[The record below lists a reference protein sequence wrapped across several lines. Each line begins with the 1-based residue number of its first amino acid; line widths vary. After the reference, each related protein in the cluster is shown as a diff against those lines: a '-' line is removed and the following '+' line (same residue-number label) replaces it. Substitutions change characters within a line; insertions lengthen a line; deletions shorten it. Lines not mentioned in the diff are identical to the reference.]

1 MPSPDST
8 PARSAA
14 RTGGDASPG
23 SGPAVDFD
31 GFAARFADNL
41 QMHGATLAWDAAERR
56 SFVSSFRAAWRA
68 LTPEEAARV
77 AARVEVPEVR
87 HAWLADRGELAHT
100 QVVQAHAHVSGGL
113 ARFYLYT
120 ATPEHRFAVVSGGVL
135 ADTKVRSVEFFG
147 EHWVYEHNVIVKTA
161 APGEVRFSD
170 ERGRIEAE
178 DRVTVIAPGAAP
190 PQPGASGIRKLKR
203 LLAKDWWQNRKHQ
216 FAGILSRRIGR
227 LRRFERAW
235 AVADRRHQAGDN
247 AEALFRHLHAHRPD
261 INAWF
266 AVGRRVPAYRE
277 LRRLGAKVV
286 PYGSIRHYLLL
297 AQAEVF
303 ASSQSDPGS
312 RNPFGAFQQQSWLF
326 VYLKHGIL
334 HTDHHR
340 RFNPMQIDLVPA
352 ATEGERLGLSGEGNR
367 YRFAPSEVPLTGMPR
382 LDPLQRCLDRRTSA
396 GEQPDVLLIAP
407 TWRIY
412 LASPNADHRW
422 RVNPGVEHSE
432 YVRHWTELLNDDR
445 LRRLCESRGLRPVL
459 LMHPRFQHHPG
470 LLPTPEWITVTDY
483 QHEVSS
489 LFASTRLAITDYS
502 SIAFEVAYAG
512 APTVYFQFD
521 RDTFFSGR
529 HSGQQGDYDYAAQGF
544 GPVVEAAR
552 DAVDAADALLDPPSF
567 ARSEYAA
574 RIGGLYTWRDDRNS
588 ERTVAAIER
597 LLRDAR

>member
-1 MPSPDST
+1 MPSPDPT
-8 PARSAA
+8 PAREPAGSSAPEA
-14 RTGGDASPG
+14 GA
-23 SGPAVDFD
+23 AAAFA
-31 GFAARFADNL
+31 GFAASFTDNL
-41 QMHGATLAWDAAERR
+41 QMHGTTLAWDEAERR
-56 SFVSSFRAAWRA
+56 AFVTSFRTAWRA
-68 LTPEEAARV
+68 LAPAEAAQ
-77 AARVEVPEVR
+77 AAACIAVPEVR
-87 HAWLADRGELAHT
+87 HAWLAERDELDRT
-100 QVVQAHAHVSGGL
+100 QAVQAHAHPSGRL
-113 ARFYLYT
+113 VRFYLYS
-120 ATPEHRFAVVSGGVL
+120 ALPEHRFSVAAGGTLV
-135 ADTKVRSVEFFG
+135 DTKVRSVEFFG
-147 EHWVYEHNVIVKTA
+147 EHWVYEHKLIVDTV
-161 APGEVRFSD
+161 APGAVRFSD
-170 ERGRIEAE
+170 DLRRIEVE
-178 DRVTVIAPGAAP
+178 DRITIVAPEAAP
-190 PQPGASGIRKLKR
+190 AQPGASGLRKLRR
-203 LLAKDWWQNRKHQ
+203 LLAKDWWQNRKFQ
-216 FAGILSRRIGR
+216 FAGILSRRIGP
-227 LRRFERAW
+227 LHRFADAW

-247 AEALFRHLHAHRPD
+247 AEALFRHLHEQRPD

-312 RNPFGAFQQQSWLF
+312 RNPFGAFQQQNWLF

-352 ATEGERLGLSGEGNR
+352 ATADEQQSLAGEGNR
-367 YRFAPSEVPLTGMPR
+367 YRFTSSEVPLTGMPR
-382 LDPLQRCLDRRTSA
+382 LDPLQRSLDRLTHA
-396 GEQPDVLLIAP
+396 GGEPDVLLIAP

-422 RVNPGVEHSE
+422 RLNQGVEQSE
-432 YVRHWTELLNDDR
+432 YVRHWTALLNDDR

-489 LFASTRLAITDYS
+489 LFAATRLAITDYS

-529 HSGQQGDYDYAAQGF
+529 HSGQQGEYDYAAQGF
-544 GPVVEAAR
+544 GPVVAEA
-552 DAVDAADALLDPPSF
+552 DEAVAAVASLLADPAEAPP
-567 ARSEYAA
+567 EYTA
-574 RIGGLYTWRDDRNS
+574 RIRHLYTWRDDRNS
-588 ERTVAAIER
+588 ARTVAAIEA
-597 LLRDAR
+597 LVASAR